1 MLLTK
6 SFIYREMTAP
16 ARKCGWLFLFAAA
29 GDEREKIVTFPTVS
43 LTTAGGVCY
52 NNFNK
57 SQTRRQHRAVGTGTD
72 VKTQTVRKTELQKA
86 PPPHSDFILVSGIY
100 RLAIHFY
107 LGGIVH
113 VYCIGAGVLAVLYI
127 IINRGML
134 KKPEKSDL
142 PDTMSD
148 SEKDSFIAGAAVR
161 RERSEFILYILFS
174 LILSVMIDL
183 MYIWLTVN
191 QGVKLP

>member
-1 MLLTK
+1 MLSGPEQMSTPKQSGKPNYRKLLRLILT
-6 SFIYREMTAP
+6 
-16 ARKCGWLFLFAAA
+16 
-29 GDEREKIVTFPTVS
+29 
-43 LTTAGGVCY
+43 
-52 NNFNK
+52 
-57 SQTRRQHRAVGTGTD
+57 
-72 VKTQTVRKTELQKA
+72 
-86 PPPHSDFILVSGIY
+86 FILVSGIY

-107 LGGIVH
+107 LGWIVH

-142 PDTMSD
+142 PNTMSD

>member
-1 MLLTK
+1 
-6 SFIYREMTAP
+6 
-16 ARKCGWLFLFAAA
+16 
-29 GDEREKIVTFPTVS
+29 
-43 LTTAGGVCY
+43 
-52 NNFNK
+52 
-57 SQTRRQHRAVGTGTD
+57 
-72 VKTQTVRKTELQKA
+72 
-86 PPPHSDFILVSGIY
+86 
-100 RLAIHFY
+100 
-107 LGGIVH
+107 
-113 VYCIGAGVLAVLYI
+113 
-127 IINRGML
+127 ML

-148 SEKDSFIAGAAVR
+148 SEKDGFIAGAAVR

>member
-1 MLLTK
+1 MLSGPKQMSTPKQSGKPNYRKLLRLILT
-6 SFIYREMTAP
+6 
-16 ARKCGWLFLFAAA
+16 
-29 GDEREKIVTFPTVS
+29 
-43 LTTAGGVCY
+43 
-52 NNFNK
+52 
-57 SQTRRQHRAVGTGTD
+57 
-72 VKTQTVRKTELQKA
+72 
-86 PPPHSDFILVSGIY
+86 FILVSGIY

-107 LGGIVH
+107 LGWIVH
-113 VYCIGAGVLAVLYI
+113 VYCIGAGVL
-127 IINRGML
+127 INRGML